1 MHKQPIIKIENIK
14 KSFKV
19 GKNLIPVLK
28 DINLDVF
35 PDEFSLITGPS
46 GCGKST
52 LLNTILGLEK
62 PDSGRVLVENKDIY
76 QKKEDQIAKFRHQ
89 KFGIVY
95 QQSNWI
101 RSLNVIENIAFPL
114 YLSGLSEK
122 KAILK
127 AKEYAELFKVIE
139 FEKYHPLE
147 LSGGQQQRVAIA
159 RALVTEPKIILADE
173 PTGSLDSTAAAD
185 IMYAFKFLSDEFK
198 KTIILVTHNPE
209 YDSYA
214 TMIVKMMDGQ
224 IKSVKDKKIHNI
236 SEDEIKNVVQL

>member
-76 QKKEDQIAKFRHQ
+76 QKKEDQIAKF
-89 KFGIVY
+89 K
-95 QQSNWI
+95 
-101 RSLNVIENIAFPL
+101 SLASFI
-114 YLSGLSEK
+114 SS
-122 KAILK
+122 
-127 AKEYAELFKVIE
+127 
-139 FEKYHPLE
+139 
-147 LSGGQQQRVAIA
+147 Q
-159 RALVTEPKIILADE
+159 
-173 PTGSLDSTAAAD
+173 TG
-185 IMYAFKFLSDEFK
+185 
-198 KTIILVTHNPE
+198 
-209 YDSYA
+209 
-214 TMIVKMMDGQ
+214 
-224 IKSVKDKKIHNI
+224 
-236 SEDEIKNVVQL
+236 